1 MATLES
7 EETAGGGVVFDVLT
21 PFVDVVRVPV
31 VRGHV
36 SGDVQNGE
44 VAAAAGI
51 EEGVGDE
58 GFVVGVYAGGVVGS
72 GGVVVVVLDE
82 GCVEV
87 ACEGEGEGEEEG
99 GEGHG
104 VFWGG

>member
-1 MATLES
+1 M
-7 EETAGGGVVFDVLT
+7 
-21 PFVDVVRVPV
+21 
-31 VRGHV
+31 
-36 SGDVQNGE
+36 
-44 VAAAAGI
+44 
-51 EEGVGDE
+51 
-58 GFVVGVYAGGVVGS
+58 VGVDTGGVVGS

-82 GCVEV
+82 GSVEV